1 MSCVPLQLDTG
12 SGDVWTVSD
21 ACKEG
26 KSPGASCCRDGE
38 TCRTIPETAY
48 TGSGTT
54 FTDKYDEGSVVNDE
68 AEAFVALGQSTF
80 KLKFG
85 VGIHMN
91 DFHISSSMS
100 GIVGLAF
107 GSLAHRTVPT
117 VVEQGIFKI
126 FTMNLDLSPLEHDS
140 FIHFEWR
147 RR

>member
-1 MSCVPLQLDTG
+1 MRARANLL
-12 SGDVWTVSD
+12 
-21 ACKEG
+21 
-26 KSPGASCCRDGE
+26 ASCCRDGE
-38 TCRTIPETAY
+38 TCRTIPRRL

-54 FTDKYDEGSVVNDE
+54 FTDKYDEGSVINDE
-68 AEAFVALGQSTF
+68 AELLALGQSTF

-117 VVEQGIFKI
+117 VVEQGIFKN
-126 FTMNLDLSPLEHDS
+126 FRELSLSPLETLL
-140 FIHFEWR
+140 IH
-147 RR
+147 